1 MLTTTKE
8 NLKEIYEED
17 FLLWIEKTIKLL
29 SDRTLEDLDYENL
42 IEELATVGRSEKRT
56 VESLIKQILI
66 HLLLYQ
72 YWTAEHD
79 RNAHHWKG
87 EILSFRDQLQSDLD
101 SKTLY
106 NHSMNSLDK
115 LYKSAVKLAT
125 IKSNLKSLPSQ
136 CPYTFAQILDE
147 NWLPPISNQ

>member
-1 MLTTTKE
+1 MLTTTTE
-8 NLKEIYEED
+8 NLKEIYKED

-29 SDRTLEDLDYENL
+29 SDRQLEDLDYDNL
-42 IEELATVGRSEKRT
+42 IEELETLGRSEKRT

-79 RNAHHWKG
+79 RNANHWKA
-87 EILSFRDQLQSDLD
+87 EIFNFRDQLKRELTSR
-101 SKTLY
+101 TLY
-106 NHSMNSLDK
+106 NYAISQVDSLYNAARGFAK
-115 LYKSAVKLAT
+115 NKTALN
-125 IKSNLKSLPSQ
+125 IFPSQ

-147 NWLPPISNQ
+147 NWLPFISE